1 MLVSFAS
8 RRFRT
13 GLSCFVVFVPALLA
27 FSDSAAAQGS
37 YTTERFPVEVH
48 RLGPAGSCSAVALL
62 DVNGDGRTDA
72 LCGTRWFENPAGK
85 EHRLP
90 LASGEE
96 LLQGAEYLEA
106 EDLDRDG
113 HADLVGFAPEQDV
126 LFWVRN
132 PGRPSAEEPWT
143 VEEIAR
149 GLSLRAVRLV
159 QLDSRGPREL
169 VGVGPRGAWFWHVQP
184 RGSSLRFVRHELPRE
199 LAGHGLGWGDI
210 DGDDRTDLV
219 GCGGW
224 AAAPP
229 RPLEQPWR
237 GHPQFRLHPDASVP
251 ILVHDVD
258 GDGDAD
264 LLYGRGHAVGLYWLR
279 RDEPESHKEFARWRL
294 QVIDTECG
302 QFHAPVLADLDG
314 DGHAELI
321 AGRRLVDDC
330 RPEPGAFDPPAV
342 WCYRYQSEQKTWR
355 RLLLSWDEQVG
366 WGTQPGVVDW
376 DGDGRLDL
384 LCAGRHG
391 VFWLRNGHGEKPDP
405 AAPRRPD
412 PLDAPLYPDH
422 KHLFLVADHR
432 GEIRPVLSPRDWG
445 RRRWHV
451 LAHFQRVAGVLP
463 GPESRVPL
471 AMQIHSQEELPHYTR
486 YKISFASEPG
496 DRVPAWL
503 LVPKGITKPRPA
515 MVCPH
520 QTIRIGKDEVAGLAG
535 RPTRQYGHELAARG
549 YVCLVPD
556 YPSFGEY
563 QYDFQPPR
571 HRHPSGTIKGI
582 WNHIRCVDLLE
593 RLPQVDPD
601 RIGAIG
607 HSLGGHNSIFVAAFD
622 RRIRAVVTSCG
633 FTPFHYYYGG
643 RLQGWTSLRYM
654 PRIAHWYGN
663 DPDRVPFDF
672 YELVGVLAPRAFLTS
687 SPLRDHNFDV
697 RGVKLL
703 EPEVRRV
710 YRLLGAEQQ
719 VEFLYPEC
727 EHDFPDPI
735 REQVY
740 RWLDRVMGRDW

>member
-1 MLVSFAS
+1 MLGSARLVVAIAS
-8 RRFRT
+8 
-13 GLSCFVVFVPALLA
+13 GVLLA
-27 FSDSAAAQGS
+27 LPGMARPQGS
-37 YTTERFPVEVH
+37 YTTPRFPVEVR
-48 RLGPAGSCSAVALL
+48 RLGPADSCSAVAVV
-62 DVNGDGRTDA
+62 DVNRDGRPDV
-72 LCGTRWFENPAGK
+72 LCGTRWFEGPTGQ
-85 EHRLP
+85 EHPLP
-90 LASGEE
+90 LRGPRQW
-96 LLQGAEYLEA
+96 LQQAEFLQA
-106 EDLDRDG
+106 EDLDGDD
-113 HADLVGFAPEQDV
+113 HADLVGYVPEWKT

-132 PGRPSAEEPWT
+132 PGNPQGQRAWT
-143 VEEIAR
+143 IHVVAQ
-149 GLSLRAVRLV
+149 GLVLHALQLV
-159 QLDSRGPREL
+159 PLQGRGPRKL
-169 VGVGPRGAWFWHVQP
+169 VGSGPAGAWFWHAQKE
-184 RGSSLRFVRHELPRE
+184 GAAIRFLRHELPGE

-210 DGDDRTDLV
+210 DGDDRIDLV

-224 AAAPP
+224 AAAPA
-229 RPLEQPWR
+229 RPLKQPWR
-237 GHPQFRLHPDASVP
+237 GHPQFRLHPDASAPV
-251 ILVHDVD
+251 LVLDVD
-258 GDGDAD
+258 GDGDTD

-294 QVIDTECG
+294 QAIDTQFG
-302 QFHAPVLADLDG
+302 QFHAPLAADLDG
-314 DGHAELI
+314 DGSAELVV
-321 AGRRLVDDC
+321 GRRLAEDC
-330 RPEPGAFDPPAV
+330 RLEPGSFDPPGV
-342 WCYRYQSEQKTWR
+342 WCYRYQKEQKTWR
-355 RLLLSWDEQVG
+355 RLLLTWDEQVD
-366 WGTQPGVVDW
+366 WGTGPAAVDF

-391 VFWLRNGHGEKPDP
+391 VFWLRNRRGEKSPP

-422 KHLFLVADHR
+422 KHLLLVADQR
-432 GEIRPVLSPRDWG
+432 GEVRPVLTPRAWG

-471 AMQIHSQEELPHYTR
+471 AVRIHSQEELPQYTR
-486 YKISFASEPG
+486 YKITFASEPG

-503 LVPKGITKPRPA
+503 LVPKGICKPRPA
-515 MVCPH
+515 MICPH
-520 QTIRIGKDEVAGLAG
+520 QTIRMGKDEVAGLAG

-563 QYDFQPPR
+563 SYDFQPPR

-582 WNHIRCVDLLE
+582 WNHIRAVDLLE
-593 RLPQVDPD
+593 SLPQVDPD
-601 RIGAIG
+601 RIGTIG

-622 RRIRAVVTSCG
+622 RRLRVVVTSCG

-654 PRIAHWYGN
+654 PRIARWYGN

-703 EPEVRRV
+703 EVEVRRV
-710 YRLLGAEQQ
+710 YRLLGAQQ
-719 VEFLYPEC
+719 RLEFLYPDC
-727 EHDFPDPI
+727 EHDFPDPV
-735 REQVY
+735 RRRVY
-740 RWLDRVMGRDW
+740 QWLDRVMRRDW